1 MTEHTTQLH
10 APLPAEQAP
19 SLRIYYQIFGALM
32 GLLVLTITVS
42 FVNLG
47 TFNEIIAL
55 VIAAAKAV
63 LVILFF
69 MHVRTS
75 SRLTWLF
82 AAAGFVWLLILVGWT
97 FSDYLSR
104 GWMGG

>member
-1 MTEHTTQLH
+1 MTQPTSQATPERTAQ
-10 APLPAEQAP
+10 QAP
-19 SLRIYYQIFGALM
+19 SLRIYYQVFGALM
-32 GLLVLTITVS
+32 LLLVLTVAVS

-47 TFNEIIAL
+47 AFNELLALAIAL
-55 VIAAAKAV
+55 VKAV

-69 MHVRTS
+69 MHVRYS

-82 AAAGFVWLLILVGWT
+82 AAAGFAWLLILVGWT

-104 GWMGG
+104 GWMGQ